1 MNLRKTARLTACSA
15 STSSPKAVPSVGPP
29 GRPSLAARDVQ
40 VAHFTRGLHH
50 LFWPADHPRVLLA
63 EDDPRMRRLIA
74 GRLRR
79 DGCLVLEALDGR
91 QLVAA
96 VSTELSRLQDGGRPI
111 DIIIACAQLP
121 GATGL
126 EVLGAVRD
134 FKWPVPFIL
143 LAASNAGEV
152 RREGRRLGASATF
165 EKPFELDDL
174 VTAIALLVSQ

>member
-1 MNLRKTARLTACSA
+1 MTNLRKHTTN
-15 STSSPKAVPSVGPP
+15 
-29 GRPSLAARDVQ
+29 DVQ
-40 VAHFTRGLHH
+40 VAYFTRGLHH
-50 LFWPADHPRVLLA
+50 MFWPADHPRVLLA
-63 EDDPRMRRLIA
+63 EDDTHMRRLVA
-74 GRLRR
+74 TRLRR

-91 QLVAA
+91 QLIAA
-96 VSTELSRLQDGGRPI
+96 VSAELARLQDGGRPI
-111 DIIIACAQLP
+111 DIIIASARLP

-143 LAASNAGEV
+143 LAASSSANEV

-174 VTAIALLVSQ
+174 VTAIAVLVSQ